1 MKKMTL
7 YNLQSSTC
15 WIALLF
21 CLGLIVLMCSCS
33 SNKAARVGNVVGS
46 SARKNAPNTTAG
58 ALRGAATTA
67 ISGGKVLEGARQGV
81 APGAGN
87 ALGSTAGE
95 IVREILK

>member
-1 MKKMTL
+1 MNKKIRYNQFIVFLICLWLTL
-7 YNLQSSTC
+7 IL
-15 WIALLF
+15 
-21 CLGLIVLMCSCS
+21 CSCS